1 MSRHRKHRRHGQ
13 HRSTGCGP
21 GFIRRVTGNI
31 GKRFG
36 LERRWVLFGF
46 IAGLLFHAP
55 LTILVFLVAWFWTD
69 HPGKIEGWWASF
81 KGMGPRPALAG
92 PQIAPAPAPE
102 PAEDP
107 IDADPFFQD
116 LKRKFDDL
124 ESRTGEMENHVAS
137 EEFELRREFKK
148 MKE

>member
-1 MSRHRKHRRHGQ
+1 MRSHRPPQKEEAT
-13 HRSTGCGP
+13 S
-21 GFIRRVTGNI
+21 GNSQTQP
-31 GKRFG
+31 
-36 LERRWVLFGF
+36 E
-46 IAGLLFHAP
+46 
-55 LTILVFLVAWFWTD
+55 
-69 HPGKIEGWWASF
+69 
-81 KGMGPRPALAG
+81 
-92 PQIAPAPAPE
+92 PE